1 MLERELS
8 VMKNIVQFVNRYGTD
23 CVKWDGLQEKYGNS
37 DMLSMWVAD
46 MDFRCP
52 ECVHNAIKKYMEC
65 GAYGYDMLSTR
76 FYKAFIQWEKECHGY
91 EVEPEWIRYSTGV
104 VQAFYWCI
112 VCMTKEKDSVLVL
125 PPVYYPFFDAV
136 NQTGRTLVESDL
148 AWNGEEYRMDYAD
161 IEKKISENNVK
172 MLLFCSPHNPIGRV
186 WKREELE
193 KLSEICQKHNVIIVS
208 DEIHHDFVYENFKH
222 IPMTLIQKENT
233 VILTSASKTFNL
245 AGLTTA
251 VAVIPDDRLRKN
263 WDSLATKIHIFE
275 GNSFGYLAGEAAY
288 LEGKEWIDQVK
299 EIIYRNYI
307 FLRDQLLKRLPKLE
321 IAPLEGTYLMWVNFG
336 AYLDSSEV
344 SGFFEKE
351 CKIALDY
358 GEWFHGNSETWVRF
372 NLATSDE
379 IIEKAAQVIL
389 EQADKRNW

>member
-1 MLERELS
+1 
-8 VMKNIVQFVNRYGTD
+8 
-23 CVKWDGLQEKYGNS
+23 
-37 DMLSMWVAD
+37 
-46 MDFRCP
+46 
-52 ECVHNAIKKYMEC
+52 
-65 GAYGYDMLSTR
+65 
-76 FYKAFIQWEKECHGY
+76 
-91 EVEPEWIRYSTGV
+91 
-104 VQAFYWCI
+104 
-112 VCMTKEKDSVLVL
+112 MTKEKDSVLVL

-148 AWNGEEYRMDYAD
+148 VWNGEEYRMDYAD

-251 VAVIPDDRLRKN
+251 VAVIPDDKLRKN

-336 AYLDSSEV
+336 AYLDSSEI
-344 SGFFEKE
+344 SGFFEK
-351 CKIALDY
+351 
-358 GEWFHGNSETWVRF
+358 
-372 NLATSDE
+372 
-379 IIEKAAQVIL
+379 
-389 EQADKRNW
+389 